1 MPFDVFISYA
11 TEDRIVANAACA
23 RLESAGIR
31 CWIAPRDI
39 LAGRSYGEAIIEAI
53 HEVKVMVLVFSS
65 NANSS
70 DHVPKEVERAVSNG
84 LAIVP
89 LRIEDVA
96 PTRSL
101 DYFIGSIHWLDAMT
115 PPLERHLDHLLETVQ
130 KLLSSPADR
139 PVAPAQPAT
148 QPQSVHSTAAAG
160 TGPTISVKTLG
171 IGIAAVVV
179 IALAAWAAIHFR
191 PKQPE
196 VAGTPPSAVN
206 PIPNPSQAASPIPS
220 PAGNAA
226 ASDPIVGCYRWFN
239 NVTVIIRSDGTFTGG
254 PLTGNWRSINAA
266 QRAYVLNWPDGSK
279 PLFRVTLSSD
289 QKYLSGI
296 NQYQYPLSATRA
308 TGTSGL
314 VGSWNLSSNVLMV
327 VLPNGTFTA
336 GTFSGTWRTLNAA
349 QGTYTLTWPPLI
361 DGIALSVN
369 GMQISGV
376 NQYGVAIS
384 GTRTQPCA
392 VH

>member
-65 NANSS
+65 SANTS

-115 PPLERHLDHLLETVQ
+115 PPLERHLDQLLETVQ
-130 KLLSSPADR
+130 KLLPSPADR
-139 PVAPAQPAT
+139 PVLPAQPAA
-148 QPQSVHSTAAAG
+148 QPPAVHAAAG
-160 TGPTISVKTLG
+160 AGTGRAISIKTLA
-171 IGIAAVVV
+171 IGAAAFVV
-179 IALAAWAAIHFR
+179 IALAAWAAFHFW
-191 PKQPE
+191 PKPPG
-196 VAGTPPSAVN
+196 VAGSLPSAAN
-206 PIPNPSQAASPIPS
+206 PFSNSSSGSS
-220 PAGNAA
+220 PAGNFT
-226 ASDPIVGCYRWFN
+226 ASDPIVGCYHWFN
-239 NVTVIIRSDGTFTGG
+239 NVTVIIQPNGTFVGG
-254 PLTGNWRSINAA
+254 PLTGNWRSVNAA
-266 QRAYVLNWPDGSK
+266 QRAYVLNWPEGSK
-279 PLFRVTLSSD
+279 PVFRVNLSSD
-289 QKYLSGI
+289 QRYLSGI
-296 NQYQYPLSATRA
+296 NQYEYPISGTRA
-308 TGTSGL
+308 QGTSGL

-327 VLPNGTFTA
+327 VLPDGTFSA
-336 GTFSGTWRTLNAA
+336 GPFSGTWRTINAA
-349 QGTYTLTWPPLI
+349 QGTYSLTWPPLI
-361 DGIALSVN
+361 DGIALSAN

-384 GTRTQPCA
+384 GTRTQPCG